1 MASSRKSPSK
11 PTSKRA
17 KPSAR
22 KRPSKRG
29 RRARSPRMPMLR
41 SGCLRLA
48 VILTLILLLAALG
61 LYLERGNRIADL
73 PRHTRELPARLARE
87 SETLLDNLVDRLRE
101 LATTRRPAGQTP
113 PPETVHDGEAIAV
126 YFAPGLPDDPHGI
139 EAAFLAFLEQ
149 AQTSIHA
156 AFYDLDLA
164 PAADVL
170 VRKRRQ
176 GVDVRLVTDSD
187 YRRREPLQACIDAGI
202 PVVFDERGA
211 LMHNKFC
218 IVDGERVW
226 TGSTNITFNGMRRN
240 NNNALRI
247 AALELAEN
255 YAVEFNEMFEL
266 RRFGASSPSDTPHP
280 ELRIDGIRVENYFAP
295 EDNVAR
301 EIVEEINV
309 ADRSI
314 RFMAFVFTSQEIA
327 DAMARRIP
335 YDVTVEG
342 IVETRSAGSAH
353 SRDDYLR
360 AAGAVVHLD
369 ANPHTMHH
377 KVIIIDGRTVV
388 TGSYNFSKSAEE
400 RNDENVLIVHSPL
413 VARQFEDEFL
423 RIPR

>member
-1 MASSRKSPSK
+1 MADSRKSNRKGARTSAARKPAKRSRRDASSR
-11 PTSKRA
+11 TRLFRA
-17 KPSAR
+17 
-22 KRPSKRG
+22 
-29 RRARSPRMPMLR
+29 
-41 SGCLRLA
+41 GCLRLF
-48 VILTLILLLAALG
+48 VILALIVALAAIG
-61 LYLERGNRIADL
+61 VYLERGNRIADL
-73 PRHTRELPARLARE
+73 PHHARELPARLVRE
-87 SETLLDNLVDRLRE
+87 SRALVERLVEGLRD
-101 LATTRRPAGQTP
+101 LPTGRRPSGETP
-113 PPETVHDGEAIAV
+113 PPDRGSYAEPIALH
-126 YFAPGLPDDPHGI
+126 FAPGVPDDPNGI

-149 AQTSIHA
+149 AETSVHA

-164 PAADVL
+164 GAAEVL
-170 VRKRRQ
+170 VRKHHE

-187 YRRREPLQACIDAGI
+187 YGRRKPLQTCIDAGV

-240 NNNALRI
+240 NNNALCI
-247 AALELAEN
+247 SAPLLAEN
-255 YAVEFNEMFEL
+255 YAAEFREMFEL
-266 RRFGASSPSDTPHP
+266 RRFGASSPSETPHP
-280 ELRIDGIRVENYFAP
+280 ELRIDGIWVENYFAP
-295 EDNVAR
+295 EDDAAQ
-301 EIVEEINV
+301 EIIEEIDV

-314 RFMAFVFTSQEIA
+314 RFMAFVFTSEEIA

-335 YDVTVEG
+335 YGVTVEG

-377 KVIIIDGRTVV
+377 KVIVVDGRTVI

-400 RNDENVLIVHSPL
+400 RNDENVLIIHSPL
-413 VARQFEDEFL
+413 IARRFEDEFL